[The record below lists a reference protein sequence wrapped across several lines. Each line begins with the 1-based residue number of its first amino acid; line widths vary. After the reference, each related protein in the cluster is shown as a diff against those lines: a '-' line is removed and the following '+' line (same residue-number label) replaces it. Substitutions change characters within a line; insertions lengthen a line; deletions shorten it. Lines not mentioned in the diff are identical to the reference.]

1 MKNQSFVP
9 QNVLFAKRA
18 FDIVLASVLLV
29 IVLPLLPIIALLI
42 KIDSPGPVIFKQYR
56 IGRSHSDHIEMFWMY
71 KFRSMRTD
79 AETGTGAVWASKHD
93 PRITRFGRFL
103 RKSRLDE
110 LPQIFN
116 VLRGDMSLI
125 GPRPERPGFYGK
137 LETAIPFYAER
148 TYGLRPGVTGLAQ
161 VYQGYDENLED
172 VRSKVSYDHAYA
184 LQLGKLKSW
193 FAQDI
198 LIVWRT
204 VGVMVL
210 GRGQ

>member
-9 QNVLFAKRA
+9 HNVLIAKRA
-18 FDIVLASVLLV
+18 FDLVFAFLLLI
-29 IVLPLLPIIALLI
+29 IVLPILPIIALLI

-56 IGRSHSDHIEMFWMY
+56 IGRSHADYVEMFWMY

-79 AETGTGAVWASKHD
+79 AESGTGAVWASKHD

-161 VYQGYDENLED
+161 VYQGYDESLDD
-172 VRSKVSYDHAYA
+172 VRSKVSFDHAYA
-184 LQLGKLKSW
+184 LQLGKLQSW
-193 FAQDI
+193 LSQDI
-198 LIVWRT
+198 LIVVRT